1 MLISESTYLAE
12 TNTYIPLQ
20 ENSKYVTQE
29 YLAKQ
34 IAPCL
39 KCDVIITLFIKKAGF
54 DVPFNPF
61 CILTKKESCF
71 RLPLALNKTFSLHTM
86 DSVPCGLSTS

>member
-1 MLISESTYLAE
+1 MLISESTYLAK

-34 IAPCL
+34 IAPCI
-39 KCDVIITLFIKKAGF
+39 KCDVIITLLTGIKKAGF
-54 DVPFNPF
+54 DVPFIPF
-61 CILTKKESCF
+61 CIWTKKESCF
-71 RLPLALNKTFSLHTM
+71 P
-86 DSVPCGLSTS
+86 PSTRVE